1 MTHQEE
7 AILFEVLDKHGI
19 GKSEIY
25 KILHDTKMA
34 IYGKQCESEEPTVSD
49 LKEEARRRL
58 FVAID
63 LLKFATEKYAAEAL
77 NSCDCAWAD
86 NLKGVARLGE
96 DINWQ
101 AYAIEEAFMYRKG
114 QEDEH

>member
-7 AILFEVLDKHGI
+7 ALLFEVLVKNGI
-19 GKSEIY
+19 SKSEIY

-34 IYGKQCESEEPTVSD
+34 IYKEQCETEEPTISN
-49 LKEEARRRL
+49 LKAEARRYL
-58 FVAID
+58 FAAID

-86 NLKGVARLGE
+86 NLKGVARLVE

-101 AYAIEEAFMYRKG
+101 AYAIDEAFMYRKE